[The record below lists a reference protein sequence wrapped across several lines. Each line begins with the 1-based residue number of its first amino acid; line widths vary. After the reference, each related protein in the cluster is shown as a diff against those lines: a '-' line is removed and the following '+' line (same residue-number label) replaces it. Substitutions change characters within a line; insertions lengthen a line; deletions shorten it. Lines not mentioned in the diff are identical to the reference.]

1 MGAKVG
7 SWFLP
12 ADQHALTERDLAAS
26 GTAYTSLR
34 HGFDAESCL
43 HMIGHDLMNGELRT
57 PQDRPVS
64 WTARAALAVADAAI
78 LAGNGE
84 WNGITPPL
92 SANRAITMAELA
104 ALAS

>member
-57 PQDRPVS
+57 PQDGPVS
-64 WTARAALAVADAAI
+64 WTARAD
-78 LAGNGE
+78 LAGGCGDPCQQWRVE
-84 WNGITPPL
+84 WHYT
-92 SANRAITMAELA
+92 SA
-104 ALAS
+104 